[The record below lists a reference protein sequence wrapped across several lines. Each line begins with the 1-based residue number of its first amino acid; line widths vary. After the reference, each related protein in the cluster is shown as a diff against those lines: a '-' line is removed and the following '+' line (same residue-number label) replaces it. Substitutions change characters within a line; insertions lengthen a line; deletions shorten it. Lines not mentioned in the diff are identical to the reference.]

1 MKKYVI
7 AVLIFARLV
16 MRYVLIVQT
25 FVRIAKGVNTVW
37 IFVKIASSPF
47 LGVNSFEGTS
57 SDCLYMP
64 LPIYYLHSC
73 SFEGSDKSWTS
84 TK

>member
-1 MKKYVI
+1 MRIVCPYVSIVKKYVI

-47 LGVNSFEGTS
+47 LGVNSFGKEIVSLT
-57 SDCLYMP
+57 
-64 LPIYYLHSC
+64 
-73 SFEGSDKSWTS
+73 FK
-84 TK
+84 

>member
-1 MKKYVI
+1 
-7 AVLIFARLV
+7 

-47 LGVNSFEGTS
+47 LGVNSFGKEIVSLT
-57 SDCLYMP
+57 
-64 LPIYYLHSC
+64 
-73 SFEGSDKSWTS
+73 FK
-84 TK
+84 